1 MKRKITALLMG
12 VMMSASVLAGCAAP
26 TASTSASTAGAAT
39 TAPAATTAAGKTE
52 TKAAATTAAG
62 KTETKAA
69 PVAVE
74 KKVVNGTVTY
84 TVDMTKYEAGKKVR
98 LWLPIAQ
105 SIDEQKVEEAK
116 YDANGGNASMNT
128 DAEGN
133 QMLYVEWDEN
143 ADPATRKVTCS
154 FVVSRDEAIRPELKE
169 SGTFGDDLK
178 VYLEPSVMV
187 VTDGSVKTLADEIT
201 KDKTTVLDKTRAIY
215 DWIIANM
222 NRDDSVIGCGT
233 GDVETLLVTKGG
245 KCTDI
250 NSVFVGLCRA
260 AGIPA
265 REMFGVRMNAEDI
278 TKNQHCWA
286 QFYLPGTGW
295 VYADPADVLK
305 AVLKNKWAKDSK
317 ETKDLQEYFWGSI
330 DAERVELSRGRDLEL
345 APPQAAEPLNNFGY
359 PYAEI
364 DDEAIDYWTPTD
376 FVYTISFAKK

>member
-12 VMMSASVLAGCAAP
+12 IMMSASVLAGCAAP
-26 TASTSASTAGAAT
+26 TASTAGTTGTT
-39 TAPAATTAAGKTE
+39 TAAATTAAGKTE
-52 TKAAATTAAG
+52 TKAAATTAAS

-69 PVAVE
+69 PVAVD

-84 TVDMTKYEAGKKVR
+84 NVDMTKYEAGKKVR
-98 LWLPIAQ
+98 LWLPVAQ
-105 SIDEQKVEEAK
+105 SIDLQKVEDVKYEAT
-116 YDANGGNASMNT
+116 GGKASMEK

-169 SGTFGDDLK
+169 SGTIGDDLK
-178 VYLEPSVMV
+178 EYLKPSVMV
-187 VTDGSVKTLADEIT
+187 VTDGSVKALADEIT
-201 KDKTTVLDKTRAIY
+201 KDKTTVLEKTRAIY

-222 NRDDSVIGCGT
+222 HRDDSVLGCGT

-250 NSVFVGLCRA
+250 NSVFVGLCRSV
-260 AGIPA
+260 GIPA
-265 REMFGVRMNAEDI
+265 REMFGVRMNAENI

-305 AVLKNKWAKDSK
+305 ALLKNNWTKDSK
-317 ETKDLQEYFWGSI
+317 ETKDLQEYFWGSM
-330 DAERVELSRGRDLEL
+330 DAERVELSRGRDLVL
-345 APPQAAEPLNNFGY
+345 APAQAAEPLNNFGY
-359 PYAEI
+359 PHAEVDGEVI
-364 DDEAIDYWTPTD
+364 DCWAAAD